1 MKTTDTLLVFTSF
14 GNYLY
19 IPVHTINDLKWRE
32 LGKHVSN
39 LVPLQEDEEIVTALP
54 VSDFNDKKN
63 IILATSQGMI
73 KSTSLADFKLTRYSK
88 ATSCMKLKDN
98 DRLIAAFYDTK
109 DEIFIETSKGYGLW
123 FSKEEIPV
131 VGIKAG
137 GVKAIT
143 LKDDSVTSI
152 LNFNESDNKYLAIV
166 TDKGTGKRMHL
177 KDFDKTTRARRG
189 LLTIRDVKTNPYH
202 VVAAFF
208 LSPKEEIGLKNGEIT
223 YYKGSDLTIADRYST
238 GSTLR
243 KGGVDT
249 AFKVVELND
258 INNQEEEIEVLE
270 VEDIIDID
278 DNNIV
283 RKERNSA
290 KEKEKELL
298 EQVVNLLRIKNDTL
312 TITKMNK
319 KWLTKYQYVY
329 KLAQILSI
337 GDTKELVDTIMH
349 PTFKEIY
356 DYDLERTGLYENLR
370 NKIYEMPIYVF
381 LRILT
386 YAILYNDP
394 TFFDGVYKILKYKVQ
409 IDSENHFKEIKKNDS
424 YAKKQ
429 LRSLISFMQKIS
441 IKFDNKKVFELDRIE
456 RYVKLKN
463 YVNH

>member
-1 MKTTDTLLVFTSF
+1 MK
-14 GNYLY
+14 
-19 IPVHTINDLKWRE
+19 K
-32 LGKHVSN
+32 
-39 LVPLQEDEEIVTALP
+39 A
-54 VSDFNDKKN
+54 KN
-63 IILATSQGMI
+63 IVKSIGYLFVGMLVALCVYTFVMTDILKKDYANVFGYTYFVVATGSMSGTI
-73 KSTSLADFKLTRYSK
+73 EVNDVVIVKLT
-88 ATSCMKLKDN
+88 
-98 DRLIAAFYDTK
+98 
-109 DEIFIETSKGYGLW
+109 
-123 FSKEEIPV
+123 
-131 VGIKAG
+131 
-137 GVKAIT
+137 
-143 LKDDSVTSI
+143 DD
-152 LNFNESDNKYLAIV
+152 
-166 TDKGTGKRMHL
+166 
-177 KDFDKTTRARRG
+177 
-189 LLTIRDVKTNPYH
+189 
-202 VVAAFF
+202 
-208 LSPKEEIGLKNGEIT
+208 
-223 YYKGSDLTIADRYST
+223 
-238 GSTLR
+238 
-243 KGGVDT
+243 
-249 AFKVVELND
+249 VELND
-258 INNQEEEIEVLE
+258 IITYQGENGEFITHRVVKKIGNQIITQGDVNNTEDEPISKEDIVGKVTMVISPSFVIKLIAVLLIVFILLAFLNFDKLFKKFVVGEEKPTTNTVKGGVPEELFSTTPVVKEEKSTGNTVNIPISEVLQIQKDQELAEVEDEIEVLE

-283 RKERNSA
+283 RKEKNSA

-356 DYDLERTGLYENLR
+356 DYDLERAGLYENLR

-386 YAILYNDP
+386 FAILYNDP

-409 IDSENHFKEIKKNDS
+409 IDSKNHFKEIKKNDS

>member
-1 MKTTDTLLVFTSF
+1 MK
-14 GNYLY
+14 
-19 IPVHTINDLKWRE
+19 K
-32 LGKHVSN
+32 
-39 LVPLQEDEEIVTALP
+39 A
-54 VSDFNDKKN
+54 KN
-63 IILATSQGMI
+63 IVKSIGYLFVGMLVALCVYTFVMTDILKKDYANVFGYTYFVVATGSMSGTI
-73 KSTSLADFKLTRYSK
+73 EVNDVVIVKLT
-88 ATSCMKLKDN
+88 
-98 DRLIAAFYDTK
+98 
-109 DEIFIETSKGYGLW
+109 
-123 FSKEEIPV
+123 
-131 VGIKAG
+131 
-137 GVKAIT
+137 
-143 LKDDSVTSI
+143 DD
-152 LNFNESDNKYLAIV
+152 
-166 TDKGTGKRMHL
+166 
-177 KDFDKTTRARRG
+177 
-189 LLTIRDVKTNPYH
+189 
-202 VVAAFF
+202 
-208 LSPKEEIGLKNGEIT
+208 
-223 YYKGSDLTIADRYST
+223 
-238 GSTLR
+238 
-243 KGGVDT
+243 
-249 AFKVVELND
+249 VELND
-258 INNQEEEIEVLE
+258 IITYQGENGEFITHRVVKKIGNQIITQGDVNNTEDEPISKEDIVGKVTMVISPSFVIKLIAVLLIVFILLAFLNFDKLFKKFVVGEEKPTTNTVKGGVPEELFSTTPVVKEEKSTGNTVNIPISEVLQIQKDQELAEVEDEIEVLE

-356 DYDLERTGLYENLR
+356 DYDLERAGLYENLR

-386 YAILYNDP
+386 FAILYNDP